1 MNAIMTTGA
10 SRAHTETL
18 SQRVEPSRAHLVEP
32 YLFVALDADRPW
44 EAVSRHALG
53 DVDEVHLRRG
63 PAREVFRQDEGG
75 RRRLILTFTDPRM
88 SGVHAFIRRH
98 ESTFTVEDARSKNGT
113 LLDGRRIS
121 KAELSAECL
130 LEIGHT
136 FLLYRADTPV
146 AQGGERDLTI
156 VEPAASDALAT
167 LSPVLE
173 RTFRQ
178 MTDVA
183 ASMLPVLVHGET
195 GTGKEVVSRAIH
207 RLSQRRGSFVAV
219 NCGGIPTSLVEAEL
233 FGFRKG
239 SFSGATEDRM
249 GLARAAHGGTLFLD
263 EIADLPLAAQ
273 GAFLRVL
280 QEHKVVPLGGVSLL
294 DTDFRLVSATHQNVD
309 ELVERGVFRE
319 DLLARL
325 NAFVVKLLPLRA
337 RREDIGLLVARLLAE
352 SEPGVELPF
361 TLDAAR
367 SLLRHP
373 WPRNVRELGHRVRLA
388 LVLAKQ
394 AGRIADDHLFS
405 KDVEPAP
412 KQTAGGGNSSPRGAG
427 TEAGPPD
434 LTPEDRLRRDEIIAL
449 LRQHRGNVTAVAQ
462 AMGKARA
469 QVQRWIRRYGVNR
482 RDTLPS

>member
-1 MNAIMTTGA
+1 MTTTGA
-10 SRAHTETL
+10 SRVRTETV
-18 SQRVEPSRAHLVEP
+18 SQRREPSRAHVVEP
-32 YLFVALDADRPW
+32 YLFVVFDADRPY

-53 DVDEVHLRRG
+53 DIDEVHLRRG
-63 PAREVFRQDEGG
+63 PARDVFRQQESG

-88 SGVHAFIRRH
+88 SGVHAFIRRNQ
-98 ESTFTVEDARSKNGT
+98 STFTVEDARSKNGT
-113 LLDGRRIS
+113 QLDGRRIS
-121 KAELSAECL
+121 KAELSGECL

-136 FLLYRADTPV
+136 FLLFRADTPV
-146 AQGGERDLTI
+146 AQDADRDVTI
-156 VEPAASDALAT
+156 AASASSDALST

-183 ASMLPVLVHGET
+183 GSTLPVLVHGET

-219 NCGGIPTSLVEAEL
+219 NCGGIPALLVEAEL

-239 SFSGATEDRM
+239 SFSGATDDRT

-263 EIADLPLAAQ
+263 EIADLPLPAQ

-280 QEHKVVPLGGVSLL
+280 QDHKVVPIGGVRPL
-294 DTDFRLVSATHQNVD
+294 DADFRLVSATHRDLD

-325 NAFVVKLLPLRA
+325 NAFHVELPPLRA

-352 SEPGVELPF
+352 NDPGAQLPF
-361 TLDAAR
+361 TVEAAR
-367 SLLRHP
+367 SLLRHA
-373 WPRNVRELGHRVRLA
+373 WPRNVRELGHRIHLA
-388 LVLAKQ
+388 MVLAKRT
-394 AGRIADDHLFS
+394 GRIGDDHLFA
-405 KDVEPAP
+405 KDMEPAP
-412 KQTAGGGNSSPRGAG
+412 KHAAATSSTSVRPAI
-427 TEAGPPD
+427 TEAALPA
-434 LTPEDRLRRDEIIAL
+434 LTPQDEIRRDEIIAL
-449 LRQHRGNVTAVAQ
+449 LRHHNGNVTAVAQ

-469 QVQRWIRRYGVNR
+469 QVQRWMRRYGVNR
-482 RDTLPS
+482 RDMLF